1 MNKNI
6 ISINGLDKVFKVST
20 REKTGLYY
28 SFKSIFKKN
37 YKDVEALKNIDLDI
51 KYGEIRGLIGP
62 NGAGKSTLIKIMSG
76 VLYPTNGEAI
86 AMGFTPWI
94 EREKYVE
101 NIGVLLGQRTQLWW
115 DLPPI
120 DTFALNKKL
129 YNIPHKVY
137 KENLDYFIK
146 LLKIEKVVTKPVRQ
160 LSLGER
166 MKCEIICA
174 LLHNPKLVFLDEPTI
189 GLDIV
194 SKEAFHRF
202 IKDVNREKGTTFIIT
217 THDISD
223 IENLCDRICI
233 INKGEKV
240 FDDTLEKLKCFYDN
254 KRIIKV
260 MFSKK
265 VDTSKLQGFNI
276 KSSKPMGM
284 EIEIDLEGKKL
295 REEIY
300 HIFESLPIHDISIG
314 SIGIEEVIK
323 QIYAN

>member
-1 MNKNI
+1 MDNSI
-6 ISINGLDKVFKVST
+6 ISINGLDKGFKVSI
-20 REKTGLYY
+20 RENTGLYS

-37 YKDVEALKNIDLDI
+37 YKCVEALKNIDLDI

-76 VLYPTNGEAI
+76 VLHPTNGEVSV
-86 AMGFTPWI
+86 MGFTPWLD
-94 EREKYVE
+94 REKYVK

-129 YNIPHKVY
+129 YNIPDKVY
-137 KENLDYFIK
+137 NENLDYFIK
-146 LLKIEKVVTKPVRQ
+146 LLRIEEVVTKPVRQ

-166 MKCEIICA
+166 MKCEILCA
-174 LLHNPKLVFLDEPTI
+174 LLHDPKLVFLDEPTI

-194 SKEAFHRF
+194 SKEYFHRF

-223 IENLCDRICI
+223 IENLCHRICI

-240 FDDTLEKLKCFYDN
+240 FDDSLEKLKCFYDN

-265 VDTSKLQGFNI
+265 VDSSKLNDFQI
-276 KSSKPMGM
+276 KNLKAMGM
-284 EIEIDLEGKKL
+284 EIELDLERKKL
-295 REEIY
+295 KEEIY
-300 HIFESLPIHDISIG
+300 RILESLPIHDISIG

-323 QIYAN
+323 EIYAK